1 MTLLMTTGSL
11 TIAAGAVIFLVITLI
26 LVGALLAAKAKLV
39 PSGNVD
45 LKVNGEKDIETP
57 IGSTLLAG
65 LQSGGI
71 FLSSACGG
79 GGKCGQCRA
88 QVLEGGGEILPT
100 EKGFFS
106 RKQIKEHWRL
116 ACQCKVKR
124 RYGRSGS
131 GRSFRCKGMG
141 MRSHF
146 QQERGY
152 FHQRVYRGVA

>member
-106 RKQIKEHWRL
+106 RKQTL
-116 ACQCKVKR
+116 ASGMSVQSEG

-141 MRSHF
+141 MRSHL

>member
-71 FLSSACGG
+71 LS
-79 GGKCGQCRA
+79 
-88 QVLEGGGEILPT
+88 LIH
-100 EKGFFS
+100 
-106 RKQIKEHWRL
+106 I
-116 ACQCKVKR
+116 
-124 RYGRSGS
+124 
-131 GRSFRCKGMG
+131 
-141 MRSHF
+141 
-146 QQERGY
+146 
-152 FHQRVYRGVA
+152 

>member
-71 FLSSACGG
+71 FLSSACGVVVNVASAVHRYWKEA
-79 GGKCGQCRA
+79 GKSCRQKRA
-88 QVLEGGGEILPT
+88 
-100 EKGFFS
+100 FS
-106 RKQIKEHWRL
+106 LVNRL
-116 ACQCKVKR
+116 R
-124 RYGRSGS
+124 NT
-131 GRSFRCKGMG
+131 
-141 MRSHF
+141 
-146 QQERGY
+146 
-152 FHQRVYRGVA
+152 GVWHVSAK

>member
-88 QVLEGGGEILPT
+88 QVIDGGGEILPT

-106 RKQIKEHWRL
+106 RKQVKDHWRV
-116 ACQCKVKR
+116 ASAVHRYWKEAGKSCRQKR
-124 RYGRSGS
+124 AFSLVNRLRNT
-131 GRSFRCKGMG
+131 
-141 MRSHF
+141 
-146 QQERGY
+146 
-152 FHQRVYRGVA
+152 GVWHVSAK

>member
-65 LQSGGI
+65 LQSGV
-71 FLSSACGG
+71 SSCLLLVVVVVNVASAVHRYWKEA
-79 GGKCGQCRA
+79 GKSCRQKRA
-88 QVLEGGGEILPT
+88 
-100 EKGFFS
+100 FS
-106 RKQIKEHWRL
+106 LVNRL
-116 ACQCKVKR
+116 R
-124 RYGRSGS
+124 NT
-131 GRSFRCKGMG
+131 
-141 MRSHF
+141 
-146 QQERGY
+146 
-152 FHQRVYRGVA
+152 GVWHVSAK